1 MMVELGGGGS
11 LWPVAL
17 PVNKQT
23 FFLYMIGEKN
33 VCVSALCYV
42 IWKLYIS
49 EYTFNSPFWCY
60 IAFQTDKNDVVR
72 VVDIVSK
79 LGYFRMRLS

>member
-23 FFLYMIGEKN
+23 FFLYTIGETKKT

-42 IWKLYIS
+42 IWTLYIS
-49 EYTFNSPFWCY
+49 E
-60 IAFQTDKNDVVR
+60 
-72 VVDIVSK
+72 
-79 LGYFRMRLS
+79 